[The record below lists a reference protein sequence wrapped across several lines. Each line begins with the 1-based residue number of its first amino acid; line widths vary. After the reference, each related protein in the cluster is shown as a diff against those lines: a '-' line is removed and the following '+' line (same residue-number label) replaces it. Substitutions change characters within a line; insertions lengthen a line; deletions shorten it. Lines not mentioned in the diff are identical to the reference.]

1 MMSEEVV
8 KKKYEL
14 GLSQDNGANKNASS
28 SRSQSSMNGRRASF
42 HGRTTSLPDT
52 NYRDNSHISLEK
64 IMKPTRI
71 DGSPWKGK
79 LSNGHSSDPRS
90 YLDRRSSSPMMPA
103 FMTSAPGKV
112 IVFGE
117 HAVVH
122 GKAAMAASISLRS
135 YLLVTSLS
143 KSKRTISLRF
153 PDISLD
159 HTWEIDAL
167 PWTTFSHP
175 SKKKYYYDLVTS
187 LDQDLVE
194 AMRPYVA
201 EISPTVSPEVRR
213 IHQAAA
219 SAFLYLFLSLGSQ
232 LFPGCIYTLRSTLP
246 IGAGLG
252 SSASI
257 TVCLSS
263 ALLLQIRALAGPHPD
278 QPVDESELQIERINR
293 WAFVGEM
300 CIHGNPSG
308 VDNTVSAGGKAVIF
322 KRENYAKPPTVTPL
336 RNFPELPL
344 LLVNTRQARSTAIEV
359 AKVGE
364 LKKSQPVVT
373 DLILETIDK
382 ITESAHELVK
392 GSGSDGPDEQTLQ
405 ILGELIN
412 VNHGLLVS
420 LGVSHPRL
428 ERIRELVDIVGIGW
442 TKLTGAGG
450 GGCAITL
457 LKADTKKEDLEI
469 LESRLDEEGFE
480 RFETTLGGDG
490 VGVLWPAVLQNGTDE
505 EGGEEID
512 QEKFLNAEGRE
523 GVERLVGVGLQERR
537 EGWKFWHC

>member
-1 MMSEEVV
+1 
-8 KKKYEL
+8 
-14 GLSQDNGANKNASS
+14 
-28 SRSQSSMNGRRASF
+28 MNGRRASF
-42 HGRTTSLPDT
+42 HGRTHSHLDFDH
-52 NYRDNSHISLEK
+52 RDSSQISLEQA
-64 IMKPTRI
+64 IKPVQI
-71 DGSPWKGK
+71 NGSRQRGG
-79 LSNGHSSDPRS
+79 LSNGYTSNPRGF
-90 YLDRRSSSPMMPA
+90 LDRKSSSPMLPA

-135 YLLVTSLS
+135 YLLVTALS
-143 KSKRTISLRF
+143 KSRRTISLRF

-167 PWTTFSHP
+167 PWTNFSHP

-194 AMRPYVA
+194 AMRPHIA
-201 EISPTVSPEVRR
+201 TISPKASPEVRK

-219 SAFLYLFLSLGSQ
+219 SGFLYLFLSLGSQ
-232 LFPGCIYTLRSTLP
+232 LFPGSIYTLRSTLP

-257 TVCLSS
+257 SVCLSS

-278 QPVDESELQIERINR
+278 QPLLESELQVERINR

-322 KRENYAKPPTVTPL
+322 KREDYTKPPTVTPL

-359 AKVGE
+359 AKVGK
-364 LKKSQPVVT
+364 LKKSHPVVT
-373 DLILETIDK
+373 NSILETIDK
-382 ITESAHELVK
+382 ITESAHELVR
-392 GSGSDGPDEQTLQ
+392 GSGPDGPDEQTLE

-428 ERIRELVDIVGIGW
+428 ERIRELVDLVGIGW

-457 LKADTKKEDLEI
+457 LKANTEKEDLSL

-523 GVERLVGVGLQERR
+523 GVEQLVGVGLQERR